1 MRAQAANMV
10 GLSDILQ
17 RTWQGRGPLAWL
29 LLLPGCIFL
38 LVAVLRRAL
47 YRLGILHSER
57 LPVPVVMVG
66 NIIVGGSGKTP
77 LTLWLAQQ
85 MLERNWHP
93 GIVSRGYAGSLPAG
107 VVREVLADSNTLE
120 MGDEPLLLKR
130 RSGLPVFVGSDRVAA
145 ARSLLAIYP
154 DCDLII
160 SDDGMQ
166 HYRLQ
171 RDVEIALLDGRGL
184 MNGWP
189 LPAGPLREPASRLAR
204 VDAIVSNGESNLPIC
219 PAPVF
224 SMKLTG
230 DMFYLLSDPKQ
241 TCTTATL
248 KPLRLAAIAGM
259 GMPQRFFQHLRA
271 LGLRFS
277 EHAFPDHH
285 RYDAADLAAIQ
296 ADALLVTEKDAVKCA
311 GLTERPVWVLPVTA
325 QVAPAA
331 AGIDLAAHVEYCIR
345 EKMHGRPPA

>member
-1 MRAQAANMV
+1 MV
-10 GLSDILQ
+10 GLGDILQ

-29 LLLPGCIFL
+29 LLLPGCLFL
-38 LVAVLRRAL
+38 LLTLLRRRL
-47 YRLGILHSER
+47 YRLGILYSER
-57 LPVPVVMVG
+57 LPVPVVVAG
-66 NIIVGGSGKTP
+66 NITVGGSGKTP
-77 LTLWLAQQ
+77 LVLWLAQQ
-85 MLERNWHP
+85 MCERNWHP
-93 GIVSRGYAGSLPAG
+93 GIVSRGHAGSLPKG
-107 VVREVLADSNTLE
+107 SVREVLADGNALE
-120 MGDEPLLLKR
+120 IGDEPLLLKR

-145 ARSLLAIYP
+145 ARAMLATYP
-154 DCDLII
+154 ACDLII

-171 RDVEIALLDGRGL
+171 RDVEIALVDERGL

-204 VDAIVSNGESNLPIC
+204 VNALVSNGESYLPIF
-219 PAPVF
+219 PMPLF

-230 DMFYLLSDPKQ
+230 DVFYLLSDPKQ
-241 TCTTATL
+241 TCTVNAL
-248 KPLRLAAIAGM
+248 NHLHLAAVAGM

-285 RYDAADLAAIQ
+285 CYDAADLATIQ

-331 AGIDLAAHVEYCIR
+331 SGIDLAAHVEYCIR
-345 EKMHGRPPA
+345 ERMHGRPPA